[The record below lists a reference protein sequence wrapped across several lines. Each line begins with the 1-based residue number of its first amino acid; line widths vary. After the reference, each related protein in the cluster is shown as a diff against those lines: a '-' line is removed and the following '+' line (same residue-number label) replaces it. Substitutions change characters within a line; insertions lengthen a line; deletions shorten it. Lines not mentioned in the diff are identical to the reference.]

1 MHHLTSNVAS
11 EAGKRGRQA
20 RQANEAGK
28 RGRQAGGG
36 WVWPGG
42 QTDRL
47 EGRQVARHADQKS
60 GLGEFKII

>member
-1 MHHLTSNVAS
+1 MHHLTLNVAS

-20 RQANEAGK
+20 RQAS
-28 RGRQAGGG
+28 RWG